1 MYCIVLYCHIV
12 RMANSAYVEAAA
24 FSYVVIFVSMGMGTI
39 APVQKHTCLKIRLN
53 IIIRSTEALARDG

>member
-1 MYCIVLYCHIV
+1 
-12 RMANSAYVEAAA
+12 MANSAYVEAAA